1 MKRDGRKN
9 GENIPRYTVLITYMS
24 LVIKARNQ
32 SVSCLS
38 VCLIVC
44 HCNCQYF
51 RPSISLSVFSA
62 SVSVSWLRLSVCSC
76 VCFSVGP
83 SVGPFAPP
91 SPHIL
96 YRSVRFCNE
105 VPALLYVDSRT
116 APCRCATLPRC
127 HMTHLAGGT
136 SCPWTELWWPG
147 RRVAPRQTPGL
158 TRTVEANIGLPSRQ
172 SSRKHPKING
182 Q

>member
-9 GENIPRYTVLITYMS
+9 GENIHRYTVLITYMS

-51 RPSISLSVFSA
+51 RQSITLSVF
-62 SVSVSWLRLSVCSC
+62 SC

-83 SVGPFAPP
+83 SAGPFAPP
-91 SPHIL
+91 PL
-96 YRSVRFCNE
+96 LCRSVRFL

-136 SCPWTELWWPG
+136 SCPWTEPWWLG
-147 RRVAPRQTPGL
+147 RRVAPRQTPGR

-172 SSRKHPKING
+172 SSLKHSMING

>member
-1 MKRDGRKN
+1 MA
-9 GENIPRYTVLITYMS
+9 
-24 LVIKARNQ
+24 LVIKPRNP
-32 SVSCLS
+32 SVCLS
-38 VCLIVC
+38 VWSWVTV
-44 HCNCQYF
+44 
-51 RPSISLSVFSA
+51 SIFDHLSVYPLFCA
-62 SVSVSWLRLSVCSC
+62 SVSVTCLSVCSC
-76 VCFSVGP
+76 VSRSLCS
-83 SVGPFAPP
+83 PP
-91 SPHIL
+91 PPC
-96 YRSVRFCNE
+96 RSVRFCNE

-116 APCRCATLPRC
+116 APCRCATLPHC